1 MSPCPEAPRKHAI
14 STPVTIILE
23 ALRRP
28 SRFPTLPPPT
38 SVVTVTDLLCHC
50 HQPPLSLSPTIYV
63 QITLCHRKVP
73 RPPAGPLMRT
83 AAHPASTIDPVS
95 ARKKLPTTQNITP
108 PHQAIGSI
116 RFPHRSACLKCF
128 RLGRFGLRAASAGL
142 KCFRLGLVR
151 FPRCISRPEVFSSG
165 SVMTGGP
172 AGPSTRCAHDRP
184 TLPDPVGHVAHGQNA
199 VQRWCP

>member
-1 MSPCPEAPRKHAI
+1 MSPCPEALRKRAI

-38 SVVTVTDLLCHC
+38 SVVTPTNLSCHC
-50 HQPPLSLSPTIYV
+50 HQPLPLPPTIYV

-83 AAHPASTIDPVS
+83 SAHPASTIDPVS

-116 RFPHRSACLKCF
+116 RFPHR
-128 RLGRFGLRAASAGL
+128 
-142 KCFRLGLVR
+142 
-151 FPRCISRPEVFSSG
+151 ISRPEVFSFG

-184 TLPDPVGHVAHGQNA
+184 ALPDPVGHVAHGQNA

>member
-1 MSPCPEAPRKHAI
+1 MSPCPEALRKRAI
-14 STPVTIILE
+14 SPPVTIILE

-38 SVVTVTDLLCHC
+38 SFVTATKHLC
-50 HQPPLSLSPTIYV
+50 PLP
-63 QITLCHRKVP
+63 RKVP
-73 RPPAGPLMRT
+73 RPPAGPLTRT

-116 RFPHRSACLKCF
+116 RFTRRISRPEDF
-128 RLGRFGLRAASAGL
+128 RQGRFGLRAASAGM
-142 KCFRLGLVR
+142 KCFRPSR
-151 FPRCISRPEVFSSG
+151 FPRRISLHEVFPSG

-172 AGPSTRCAHDRP
+172 AGPSTQCARDRP
-184 TLPDPVGHVAHGQNA
+184 TLPDPVGHANHGHNA

>member
-1 MSPCPEAPRKHAI
+1 MSPCPEALRKRAI

-38 SVVTVTDLLCHC
+38 SLSLPPTIYVTATNLCCHC
-50 HQPPLSLSPTIYV
+50 HQPFMSPPPTSFV

-83 AAHPASTIDPVS
+83 SAHPASTIDPVS

-116 RFPHRSACLKCF
+116 RFPRRISRPEVF
-128 RLGRFGLRAASAGL
+128 PSGS
-142 KCFRLGLVR
+142 VR
-151 FPRCISRPEVFSSG
+151 FPRRISRPEVFSSG